1 MGQNVLLEESLVEIK
16 LGQYGIAQAS
26 SLKDPAHLAN
36 VRNYKRQVASRM
48 IPLERDDIARKIPD
62 AEYHV
67 SRKIDGEFSVLIY
80 QDGNLITLNPGG
92 TVRIGLAWQD
102 EAVKLF
108 ESAGI
113 REALIAG
120 ELYVQP
126 EQERRSRVH
135 DVVSVARQP
144 KTEGELARIKF
155 AVFDVISIDGEPV
168 ELPYQQTWKK
178 ITTIFQSGNSIH
190 PVETVVLKGHRNI
203 EQQFQKWVEDEKAEG
218 IVVRSESAGNFKI
231 KPKHSLDAIVIGFT
245 ESTDDRQGMLHDL
258 LLGVARGDGSIHV
271 LSRVGGGFSDEN
283 RREMLSDLQDMIVE
297 SEYAEVNSDHVAYQ
311 MVEPK
316 WVIEISC
323 LDLIG
328 QNTRGGP
335 INRMVLNWN
344 SHESR
349 YEVVRRLPL
358 VSVISPQFVR
368 IREDKEFN
376 ATDVRISQVTD
387 LLPIPLAEV
396 DAREMKM
403 AGSTML
409 ERDVYTKQLRGELLV
424 RKFLMWKTNKEGDSA
439 EFPAFVT
446 SYIDFSPSRKTPL
459 VREIRVSNSESQ
471 IRSLF
476 REFVDENVKKGWAI
490 HSSQTGGSETIVD
503 ASKTVN
509 STPDSKKSAKAAEAK
524 KSSPKTSTKKEADKK
539 EGQSKSKA
547 HKNSSAGKSSKKASK
562 TKKKRKS

>member
-1 MGQNVLLEESLVEIK
+1 MGQNALLEESLVEIK
-16 LGQYGIAQAS
+16 LGQYGIAQAT

-48 IPLERDDIARKIPD
+48 LPLDRDDIARKIPD

-80 QDGNLITLNPGG
+80 QEGSLITLNPGG
-92 TVRIGLAWQD
+92 TVRIGLTWQD
-102 EAVKLF
+102 EAIKFL

-120 ELYVQP
+120 ELYVEP

-144 KTEGELARIKF
+144 KTEDELARIKF
-155 AVFDVISIDGEPV
+155 AVFDVISLDGEPV
-168 ELPYQQTWKK
+168 ELPYQQVWEK
-178 ITTIFQSGNSIH
+178 ITAIFQTGSAIH
-190 PVETVVLKGHRNI
+190 PVETVILKGHRDV
-203 EQQFQKWVEDEKAEG
+203 EQQYQRWVEDEKAEG
-218 IVVRSESAGNFKI
+218 IVVRSETAGNFKI
-231 KPKHSLDAIVIGFT
+231 KPKHTLDAVVIGFT

-283 RREMLSDLQDMIVE
+283 RREMLSDLQDMIVA

-316 WVIEISC
+316 WVVEISC

-335 INRMVLNWN
+335 INRMVLNWRPR
-344 SHESR
+344 ESC

-368 IREDKEFN
+368 LREDKEFN
-376 ATDVRISQVTD
+376 PTDVRISQVTD

-403 AGSTML
+403 AESTLL

-424 RKFLMWKTNKEGDSA
+424 RKFLVWKTNKEGDSN

-471 IRSLF
+471 IRGLF
-476 REFVDENVKKGWAI
+476 RQFVDENVKKGWEL
-490 HSSQTGGSETIVD
+490 HSSISGGKDSSDGEIV
-503 ASKTVN
+503 AAKPS
-509 STPDSKKSAKAAEAK
+509 PEIKKPAKEPPK
-524 KSSPKTSTKKEADKK
+524 KKSTKKKPAQQQAATNDNQAETEATRK
-539 EGQSKSKA
+539 QSTRKT
-547 HKNSSAGKSSKKASK
+547 SKKHSQA
-562 TKKKRKS
+562 KKKRKT